1 MCVKSRKVNK
11 LPPWAFEELANSS
24 DDEMMSFTLL
34 SAKECQKQHEDELC
48 RRARNIQVP
57 LSRPDGISVSKVF
70 TGMYSQI
77 EFCPSEDEDEFE
89 WRKVPLSGEQADI
102 QKKWEQTHN
111 KKYYQTRKAKLAR
124 EKEHAEWLA
133 ERAKKEALEERAKMR
148 ARLALDPEATGEPLP
163 EISMATE
170 ETPGLPGTRLEVPW
184 VQQLAEERMRAF
196 REAHAVR
203 QQDVSGDGAE
213 DGWGDGTEVGSGEGQ
228 EDGSGEGQ
236 EDGSGE
242 SQEDGSGEGQE
253 DVSGD
258 GVEDGSGDGA
268 EDCKDWTRENG
279 EGCKDDTE
287 RKVEDKDGSMLMIDP
302 EEDHQHRRHSGSDN
316 ILVIG
321 RIQHESTVA
330 EGDPQA
336 SISTSNPPEVEL
348 EIMAVRCK
356 NIYKKKYSRRKKY
369 ILT

>member
-1 MCVKSRKVNK
+1 MLAAVLNVYSTLYTSLKPIRSALAVQHQCYKSLLDLLNMCVKSRKVNK

-148 ARLALDPEATGEPLP
+148 ARLALEPG
-163 EISMATE
+163 SRSYWG
-170 ETPGLPGTRLEVPW
+170 TPP
-184 VQQLAEERMRAF
+184 
-196 REAHAVR
+196 
-203 QQDVSGDGAE
+203 
-213 DGWGDGTEVGSGEGQ
+213 
-228 EDGSGEGQ
+228 
-236 EDGSGE
+236 
-242 SQEDGSGEGQE
+242 
-253 DVSGD
+253 
-258 GVEDGSGDGA
+258 
-268 EDCKDWTRENG
+268 
-279 EGCKDDTE
+279 
-287 RKVEDKDGSMLMIDP
+287 
-302 EEDHQHRRHSGSDN
+302 
-316 ILVIG
+316 
-321 RIQHESTVA
+321 
-330 EGDPQA
+330 
-336 SISTSNPPEVEL
+336 
-348 EIMAVRCK
+348 
-356 NIYKKKYSRRKKY
+356 
-369 ILT
+369 